1 MLSGFE
7 KFMFKL
13 LITPREVQRCIMA
26 RRKQGSS
33 VSEIVNSLE
42 KAIRERKEMKPEP
55 EPVVDVTYSEVIEDN
70 KDREVEVTEATK
82 DHFRKQAEEVANIM
96 EEISNNRG
104 KPAESTDLATVL
116 DEVGVI
122 TEVKSD
128 SFNLVDLYKDM
139 NTANMQ
145 DTKVKFMGFKWLFN
159 TASDEEFNVLM
170 GSVKGLKD
178 NAEKLTFMRKFY
190 GDLDIDDCMD
200 ETKVDGARRRLT
212 QLARYVENCD
222 GPIVNASC
230 AEELRNILGTLTE
243 IKKNIHRYK
252 ELQIKQSLSKAEQNE
267 VMDILEKVQNLYRGI
282 LN

>member
-1 MLSGFE
+1 
-7 KFMFKL
+7 
-13 LITPREVQRCIMA
+13 
-26 RRKQGSS
+26 
-33 VSEIVNSLE
+33 
-42 KAIRERKEMKPEP
+42 
-55 EPVVDVTYSEVIEDN
+55 
-70 KDREVEVTEATK
+70 
-82 DHFRKQAEEVANIM
+82 M